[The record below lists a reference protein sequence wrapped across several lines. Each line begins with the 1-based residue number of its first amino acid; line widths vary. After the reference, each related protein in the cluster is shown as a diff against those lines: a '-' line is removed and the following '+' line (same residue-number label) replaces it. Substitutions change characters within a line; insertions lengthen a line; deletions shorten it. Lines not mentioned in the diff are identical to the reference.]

1 MHESL
6 AHPVQFST
14 PRVVSG
20 AMNGEQ
26 WIHAAV
32 PVAHAQTGLSAIF
45 ILDIKTPAGGTYEG
59 ACSAV
64 YAGKRYILPE
74 WCMVKLGGADLL

>member
-14 PRVVSG
+14 PGIMPGTMHGKQR
-20 AMNGEQ
+20 E
-26 WIHAAV
+26 HATV
-32 PVAHAQTGLSAIF
+32 PVAHATAGFSAIF
-45 ILDIKTPAGGTYEG
+45 ILDVKTPAGGTYKG

-64 YAGKRYILPE
+64 DAGKRHILPE
-74 WCMVKLGGADLL
+74 GCMVKLGGVDLL